1 MKLTAFGETRE
12 WPEDLTLQGW
22 MDAVGVE
29 NQEVALVQVNGR
41 DIPPGDRDALLLR
54 DGDRLQ
60 ILYFLG
66 DS

>member
-12 WPEDLTLQGW
+12 WPEGLTLQGW